1 MQPHS
6 GPEHTELSPD
16 ALAALIEDKVR
27 QSGSSFYWGM
37 RILEKKR
44 RQAMYAVYAFC
55 REVDDIAD
63 EDNMLPLERLR
74 RLDVWRDEVSRI
86 FSGEANHP
94 IARALMEPARH
105 YALRAEDL
113 IAVIDGVAMD
123 AELTVTRPDLA
134 TLDLYCDRVAC
145 AVGRLSVRVFGP
157 FTPRCDDVAASL
169 GRALQLTNILRDVEE
184 DAGMGR
190 LYLPDELLS
199 AYGIKGE
206 DPAFVLAHPALPLV
220 RRDLAVMARR
230 YFSDADTA
238 MAACPKATMKP
249 SRLMRATYGAILD
262 KLEAGDWQMGIG
274 RVRLPASLKLWY
286 AVRHAIL

>member
-1 MQPHS
+1 MHPHT
-6 GPEHTELSPD
+6 GPEHTELGPE
-16 ALAALIEDKVR
+16 ALAKLIEDKVR
-27 QSGSSFYWGM
+27 ASGTSFYWGM
-37 RILEKKR
+37 RILEKTR

-63 EDNMLPLERLR
+63 EDDIPPLERLR
-74 RLDVWRDEVSRI
+74 RLDVWRDEVGRI
-86 FSGEANHP
+86 YTGEANHP
-94 IARALMEPARH
+94 IARALIQPARD
-105 YALRAEDL
+105 YALNQADL

-123 AELTVTRPDLA
+123 AECAVTRPDLA

-145 AVGRLSVRVFGP
+145 AVGRLSVRIFGP
-157 FTPRCDDVAASL
+157 FTPRCDDVAAAL

-206 DPAFVLAHPALPLV
+206 DPVAILAHPALPLV

-230 YFSDADTA
+230 YFAEADAA
-238 MAACPKATMKP
+238 MAECPKATMKP
-249 SRLMRATYGAILD
+249 SLLMRATYRAILD
-262 KLEAGDWQMGIG
+262 KLEAGDWQLGRG
-274 RVRLPASLKLWY
+274 RVRLPAGLKLWY
-286 AVRHAIL
+286 AVRHALL